1 MSNKTNNFPVHIFPK
16 VVSDYINEYTVNN
29 SFDPNYMSSAFI
41 SLVSTLI
48 GGNYRAEVCKEWKEP
63 PIIWNA
69 IVGNSGD
76 KKSPSV
82 GLILKPLDDLNA
94 ELHRQYQAAYDE
106 ATDDEERRLIRA
118 KQIVVG
124 DITYESLIQVLN
136 NNPFV
141 LLNVDELLTLFS
153 DGNRLSKNIDSLL
166 SIFNQRPIS
175 LNRKTDSEKK
185 LIRNPSLGLIGGFQ
199 HKLLDKFI
207 GNGRMESGFVMRFL
221 FTLRSEVRHK
231 LIIKDANPKIVDDYT
246 DFIAKLL
253 TVQQYN
259 TEIKDIP
266 LNVEALEVFNDWRNI
281 NREVRDELKCGEMN
295 EYLSKIEGYIP
306 RLAIVVEMV
315 DRVNN
320 NDEIKIISKYA
331 VERAIDLTA
340 YYVANFEHLL
350 KGSKIILGDANK
362 KRSCVAD
369 LMKSLTPKVRK
380 RTVKTLYDKGHSKVT
395 ISHSLGI
402 PASTLNDQLSS
413 ERKNKGK

>member
-1 MSNKTNNFPVHIFPK
+1 MSSKINNFPVHIFPK
-16 VVSDYINEYTVNN
+16 VVSDYINEYAVNN

-94 ELHRQYQAAYDE
+94 ELHSQYQTAYDE
-106 ATDDEERRLIRA
+106 AADDEERLLIRA

-124 DITYESLIQVLN
+124 DITYESLIQVLS

-141 LLNVDELLTLFS
+141 LLHVDELLTMFS

-166 SIFNQRPIS
+166 PIFNQKDIS

-199 HKLLDKFI
+199 NKLLDKFI
-207 GNGRMESGFVMRFL
+207 GKGRMESGFVMRFL
-221 FTLRSEVRHK
+221 FTLKSDVRHE
-231 LIIKDANPKIVDDYT
+231 LIIQDANPKIVKKY
-246 DFIAKLL
+246 IELIHKLL
-253 TVQQYN
+253 TLQEYN
-259 TEIKDIP
+259 TEIKDVP
-266 LNVEALEVFNDWRNI
+266 LNADALEAFNEWRNV
-281 NREVRDELKCGEMN
+281 NRAVRDELNNGEMS

-306 RLAIVVEMV
+306 RLAIVIEIV

-320 NDEIKIISKYA
+320 NEEIKFISKYA
-331 VERAIDLTA
+331 IVRAIELCA
-340 YYVANFEHLL
+340 YYVSNFEHLL
-350 KGSKIILGDANK
+350 KSKYIRLGDAK
-362 KRSCVAD
+362 KKSACVAD
-369 LMKSLTPKVRK
+369 LMKQLTLKMRK
-380 RTVKTLYDKGHSKVT
+380 KTVNTLYENGHSKKT
-395 ISHSLGI
+395 ISDSLGI
-402 PASTLNDQLSS
+402 APSTLNDQLSGK
-413 ERKNKGK
+413 RKIKAK

>member
-1 MSNKTNNFPVHIFPK
+1 MSSKINNFPVHVFPK
-16 VVSDYINEYTVNN
+16 SVSDYINEYAVNN

-48 GGNYRAEVCKEWKEP
+48 CGNYRAEVCKEWKEP

-94 ELHRQYQAAYDE
+94 ELHSQYQTTYDE
-106 ATDDEERRLIRA
+106 AADDEERRLIRA

-124 DITYESLIQVLN
+124 DITYESLLQVLN
-136 NNPFV
+136 YNPSV

-153 DGNRLSKNIDSLL
+153 DGNRMSKNIDSLL
-166 SIFNQRPIS
+166 SIFNQRPIC

-185 LIRNPSLGLIGGFQ
+185 LINNPSLGLIGGFQ

-221 FTLRSEVRHK
+221 FTLRSEVRYK
-231 LIIKDANPKIVDDYT
+231 LIIKDANTEIVDAYT
-246 DFIAKLL
+246 EFIAKLL

-266 LNVEALEVFNDWRNI
+266 LNVEALEVFNDWRNV

-306 RLAIVVEMV
+306 RLAIVIEIV

-320 NDEIKIISKYA
+320 NEEIKIITKYA
-331 VERAIDLTA
+331 VERAIELTA
-340 YYVANFEHLL
+340 YYVANFEYLL
-350 KGSKIILGDANK
+350 KGNQIILGDAKK

-369 LMKSLTPKVRK
+369 LMKSLTPKARK
-380 RTVKTLYDKGHSKVT
+380 KIVKTLYDNGYSKVT
-395 ISHSLGI
+395 LSKSLGI
-402 PASTLNDQLSS
+402 PSSTLKDQLSGK
-413 ERKNKGK
+413 RKMKAK